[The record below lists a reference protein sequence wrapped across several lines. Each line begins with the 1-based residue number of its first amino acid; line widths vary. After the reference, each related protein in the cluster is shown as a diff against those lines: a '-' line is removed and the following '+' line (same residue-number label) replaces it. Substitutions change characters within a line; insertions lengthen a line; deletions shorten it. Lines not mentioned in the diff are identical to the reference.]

1 MTWGGEVGGEEQ
13 PGATAEGVEGAEGG
27 EGGEDGEGEGAA
39 HAEEYEHGA
48 VDGGDKQRDEPC
60 EKEEVGRL
68 EEEEEEV
75 PPSRPNPFGAF
86 AFAGGATSSSS
97 SSSSSTLARRR
108 GV

>member
-13 PGATAEGVEGAEGG
+13 PGATAEGVEGVEGV
-27 EGGEDGEGEGAA
+27 EEGEGEEAA
-39 HAEEYEHGA
+39 QVEEYEHGA
-48 VDGGDKQRDEPC
+48 VGGSDKQRDEPC